1 VQNLAI
7 FGSTGSVGTSTLDVV
22 ARHPDLFNVYALS
35 ASTSVDT
42 LLEQCIAHQP
52 KIAIMASSHSAQ
64 ELTGKLAKLGQSHIQ
79 VQAGESALLD
89 LASNQE
95 VDSVMSAIV
104 GAAGLLPT
112 LEAVRA
118 AKRVLI
124 ANKEPL
130 VMTGDL
136 FMREAG
142 KSGAT
147 ILPIDSEHNAIFQC
161 LPDGRFSCGVRRVQL
176 TASGGPFRGRIWS
189 ELSNITPD
197 QACAHPNWSMG
208 RKISV
213 DSATMMN
220 KGLELIE
227 AAALFSIPASE
238 VEIIIHP
245 QSIIHSLVEYQDG
258 SFLAQLGAPDMRIPI
273 AHALSWPD
281 RISSGAA
288 TLSLTD
294 IARLDFQKP
303 DMANLP
309 CLRLA
314 RRAAEEGGTAPA
326 VLNAANEVAVDSF
339 LAEKISFT
347 AIPTIIEKVMDS
359 MPAIGLVSVEAVL
372 QIDNEARERAVAVIE
387 SPHHKRHKR
396 TKII

>member
-22 ARHPDLFNVYALS
+22 ARHPDQFNVFALS

-42 LLEQCIAHQP
+42 LLEQCISHQP
-52 KIAIMASSHSAQ
+52 KIAIMASSRAAQ
-64 ELTGKLAKLGQSHIQ
+64 ELNDKLAKLGEGHIQ
-79 VQAGESALLD
+79 VQAGDRALLD
-89 LASNQE
+89 LASNPE

-136 FMREAG
+136 FMREALR
-142 KSGAT
+142 SGAT

-161 LPDGRFSCGVRRVQL
+161 LPDGQFSRAVRRVHL
-176 TASGGPFRGRIWS
+176 TASGGPFRGQIWS
-189 ELSNITPD
+189 ELSNITPE
-197 QACAHPNWSMG
+197 QACAHPNWTMG

-227 AAALFSIPASE
+227 ATALFSIPASE
-238 VEIIIHP
+238 VDIIIHP

-303 DMANLP
+303 NMANLP

-314 RRAAEEGGTAPA
+314 RQAAEEGGTAPA
-326 VLNAANEVAVDSF
+326 VLNAANEIAVESF
-339 LAEKISFT
+339 LSNRISFT
-347 AIPTIIEKVMDS
+347 SIPAVIEEVMNS
-359 MPAIGLVSVEAVL
+359 MPVISLVSVEAVL
-372 QIDNEARERAVAVIE
+372 QIDNEARERALAAIE
-387 SPHHKRHKR
+387 SLAS
-396 TKII
+396 